1 MYDSSFPFD
10 RFFIYIFGM
19 LCMWAWYWFLVSF
32 VLQSR
37 TILHIFL
44 LWERGRG
51 LWFFLSLF
59 YISALFLIIFLVI
72 YGRGWW
78 SNRRFGFVL
87 FCVLCAH
94 EISVLGFS
102 FLFLFLFFSLQTVL
116 SSIKIL
122 FLEAF
127 SDLVFFQVQQDLCT
141 CMHVSYLLS
150 SELQYKS

>member
-44 LWERGRG
+44 LWETGRG
-51 LWFFLSLF
+51 LWIFFLYLYSNLH
-59 YISALFLIIFLVI
+59 FLHFRVIFDYFLVI

-94 EISVLGFS
+94 ESSVLG
-102 FLFLFLFFSLQTVL
+102 LFFFL
-116 SSIKIL
+116 L
-122 FLEAF
+122 FFF
-127 SDLVFFQVQQDLCT
+127 SKRFSVRLKYYFWKHSPIWYFSRYNGISALV
-141 CMHVSYLLS
+141 CMYHTS
-150 SELQYKS
+150 

>member
-37 TILHIFL
+37 TILHLFL
-44 LWERGRG
+44 LWETGRG
-51 LWFFLSLF
+51 LWIFLYLYSNLH
-59 YISALFLIIFLVI
+59 FLHFRVIFDYFLVI

-94 EISVLGFS
+94 ESSVLGLFS
-102 FLFLFLFFSLQTVL
+102 SSFFFLQTVL

-127 SDLVFFQVQQDLCT
+127 SDLVFFQVQRDLCT

-150 SELQYKS
+150 SE